1 MEVILVEQTMQ
12 AMLEKVRKRL
22 EEVGRR
28 NIRVTGCAVVVGT
41 LILLFEST
49 ATGASM
55 AGF

>member
-1 MEVILVEQTMQ
+1 MQ
-12 AMLEKVRKRL
+12 AMLEKVRKIL

-55 AGF
+55 AGS